1 MRENVHPVRF
11 VLLYAILL
19 TKFSEITEVEIGP
32 NLLGGFFFFR
42 GAAQPVLGA
51 LPTVKANLPPKR
63 QVTASS
69 SSVSRMFGVLR
80 VIYA

>member
-1 MRENVHPVRF
+1 
-11 VLLYAILL
+11 
-19 TKFSEITEVEIGP
+19 
-32 NLLGGFFFFR
+32 
-42 GAAQPVLGA
+42 
-51 LPTVKANLPPKR
+51 LPPKR